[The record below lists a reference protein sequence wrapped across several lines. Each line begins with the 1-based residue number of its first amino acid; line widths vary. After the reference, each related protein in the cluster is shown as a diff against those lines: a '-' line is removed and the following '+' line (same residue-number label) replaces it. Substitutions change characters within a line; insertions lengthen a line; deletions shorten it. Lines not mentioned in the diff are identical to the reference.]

1 MRYFAFC
8 AGLAMLAPGALAAPA
23 GAAGNPSSYV
33 AVEFTVAAPDGVSKL
48 RLVGRS
54 GAEAVGTQPAGG
66 ELSATARAVLQPDGS
81 IRLHYSLSTV
91 EVSRRRAAGEA
102 NAATV
107 YPQVRDLMVVDDAV
121 LKDGATLT
129 KQLGGGVALTV
140 SARRLAQ
147 PPAEASHPATA
158 QFVGAR

>member
-1 MRYFAFC
+1 MRNFVLC
-8 AGLAMLAPGALAAPA
+8 AGLAALSLGALAAPA
-23 GAAGNPSSYV
+23 GAAGTAPAYV

-54 GAEAVGTQPAGG
+54 GDEAVGTEAAAGD
-66 ELSATARAVLQPDGS
+66 LNATARAVLQPDGS

-107 YPQVRDLMVVDDAV
+107 YPRVLDLKVIDDAV
-121 LKDGATLT
+121 LKDGVPVT
-129 KQLGGGVALTV
+129 KQLGGGIALSV
-140 SARRLAQ
+140 RAHRVAQ
-147 PPAEASHPATA
+147 PPADTHPATA
-158 QFVGAR
+158 QFVGGR